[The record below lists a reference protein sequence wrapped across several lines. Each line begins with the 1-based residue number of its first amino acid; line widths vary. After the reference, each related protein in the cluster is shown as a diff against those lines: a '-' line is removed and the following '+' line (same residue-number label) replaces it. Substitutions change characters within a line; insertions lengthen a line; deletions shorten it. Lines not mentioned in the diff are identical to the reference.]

1 LNLKKSPLKDLM
13 PILLSSMKFRTRFTK
28 LGLVLSTHTGLFSSG
43 QSRPYVSLR
52 RETDKRQT
60 NESAVCQPDECD
72 SSLIPLN
79 NTIVVPGGRYREI
92 YYWDSYWV
100 LQGLLKS
107 ELYDYATD
115 LIRNFMDFIRV
126 CLL

>member
-1 LNLKKSPLKDLM
+1 MSTQV
-13 PILLSSMKFRTRFTK
+13 LLSEEAE
-28 LGLVLSTHTGLFSSG
+28 LTG
-43 QSRPYVSLR
+43 
-52 RETDKRQT
+52 RQT

-107 ELYDYATD
+107 ELYDYANA
-115 LIRNFMDFIRV
+115 LVNNFMDFIRV
-126 CLL
+126 GHITQARMGLIQ

>member
-1 LNLKKSPLKDLM
+1 VSLIC
-13 PILLSSMKFRTRFTK
+13 IL
-28 LGLVLSTHTGLFSSG
+28 
-43 QSRPYVSLR
+43 SLR
-52 RETDKRQT
+52 RGADERQT

-126 CLL
+126 SHFEGYSS

>member
-1 LNLKKSPLKDLM
+1 M
-13 PILLSSMKFRTRFTK
+13 PILRFSMKFRTQFTK
-28 LGLVLSTHTGLFSSG
+28 LGSVSSIHTGLFSSG
-43 QSRPYVSLR
+43 KSRPYVSLR

-126 CLL
+126 RLM

>member
-1 LNLKKSPLKDLM
+1 MSISYIYEEGLM
-13 PILLSSMKFRTRFTK
+13 
-28 LGLVLSTHTGLFSSG
+28 
-43 QSRPYVSLR
+43 
-52 RETDKRQT
+52 KRQT

-126 CLL
+126 SPPQGFQADGRSTDLCPMVEGRSLYP

>member
-1 LNLKKSPLKDLM
+1 MRGVRSHRSHADIP
-13 PILLSSMKFRTRFTK
+13 S
-28 LGLVLSTHTGLFSSG
+28 
-43 QSRPYVSLR
+43 
-52 RETDKRQT
+52 RQT
-60 NESAVCQPDECD
+60 NESAVCQPGVCE

-107 ELYDYATD
+107 ELYDYATS
-115 LIRNFMDFIRV
+115 LIMNFMDFLEASARLSMPWV
-126 CLL
+126 HH

>member
-1 LNLKKSPLKDLM
+1 M
-13 PILLSSMKFRTRFTK
+13 TRS
-28 LGLVLSTHTGLFSSG
+28 VC
-43 QSRPYVSLR
+43 SREIDYR
-52 RETDKRQT
+52 FRQT
-60 NESAVCQPDECD
+60 NESAVCQPEECD

-107 ELYDYATD
+107 ELYDYATA
-115 LIRNFMDFIRV
+115 LIMNFMDFIRV
-126 CLL
+126 SHIHISS

>member
-1 LNLKKSPLKDLM
+1 M
-13 PILLSSMKFRTRFTK
+13 CQA
-28 LGLVLSTHTGLFSSG
+28 G
-43 QSRPYVSLR
+43 
-52 RETDKRQT
+52 
-60 NESAVCQPDECD
+60 VCE

-107 ELYDYATD
+107 ELYGYATS
-115 LIRNFMDFIRV
+115 LIMNFMDFIEVSSRV
-126 CLL
+126 ILGLARVASTADHQEYGFIPNGGR

>member
-1 LNLKKSPLKDLM
+1 M
-13 PILLSSMKFRTRFTK
+13 GQYCQFLLDS
-28 LGLVLSTHTGLFSSG
+28 LD
-43 QSRPYVSLR
+43 QVSLFISSR
-52 RETDKRQT
+52 VVEGSSLTHRQT

-126 CLL
+126 RLL

>member
-1 LNLKKSPLKDLM
+1 MGRNRQQLLDPLDQVF
-13 PILLSSMKFRTRFTK
+13 SSF
-28 LGLVLSTHTGLFSSG
+28 LVLLVQG
-43 QSRPYVSLR
+43 QLLTS
-52 RETDKRQT
+52 RQT
-60 NESAVCQPDECD
+60 NESAVCQPEECD

-107 ELYDYATD
+107 ELYEYATA
-115 LIRNFMDFIRV
+115 LVMNFMDFIRV
-126 CLL
+126 CHLVNQGG

>member
-1 LNLKKSPLKDLM
+1 MGRDCQQ
-13 PILLSSMKFRTRFTK
+13 LLDTLDQVYSSF
-28 LGLVLSTHTGLFSSG
+28 LVQG
-43 QSRPYVSLR
+43 QLLTP
-52 RETDKRQT
+52 RQT
-60 NESAVCQPDECD
+60 NESAVCQPAECD

-107 ELYDYATD
+107 ELYDYATA
-115 LIRNFMDFIRV
+115 LVMNFMDFIRV
-126 CLL
+126 CHLVNQGG

>member
-1 LNLKKSPLKDLM
+1 MKQWSDL
-13 PILLSSMKFRTRFTK
+13 
-28 LGLVLSTHTGLFSSG
+28 G
-43 QSRPYVSLR
+43 Y
-52 RETDKRQT
+52 RQT
-60 NESAVCQPDECD
+60 NESAVCQPEECD

-107 ELYDYATD
+107 ELYDYATA
-115 LIRNFMDFIRV
+115 LVMNFMDFIRV
-126 CLL
+126 SPRLVETISQPCSF

>member
-1 LNLKKSPLKDLM
+1 M
-13 PILLSSMKFRTRFTK
+13 PIPQFSMKFPTQFTK

-43 QSRPYVSLR
+43 ESYPYPNLR

-126 CLL
+126 CLLSGDSS

>member
-1 LNLKKSPLKDLM
+1 MCTHL
-13 PILLSSMKFRTRFTK
+13 LLSQEAE
-28 LGLVLSTHTGLFSSG
+28 LTG
-43 QSRPYVSLR
+43 
-52 RETDKRQT
+52 RQT

-107 ELYDYATD
+107 ELYDYANA
-115 LIRNFMDFIRV
+115 LVNNFMDFIRV
-126 CLL
+126 CRLGKP

>member
-1 LNLKKSPLKDLM
+1 MGQYRQFLLDPLDPVSPSTSYPFGK
-13 PILLSSMKFRTRFTK
+13 RA
-28 LGLVLSTHTGLFSSG
+28 GLRG
-43 QSRPYVSLR
+43 
-52 RETDKRQT
+52 RQT

-107 ELYDYATD
+107 ELYDYANALVT
-115 LIRNFMDFIRV
+115 NFMDFIRV
-126 CLL
+126 SRHMIRLLEAD